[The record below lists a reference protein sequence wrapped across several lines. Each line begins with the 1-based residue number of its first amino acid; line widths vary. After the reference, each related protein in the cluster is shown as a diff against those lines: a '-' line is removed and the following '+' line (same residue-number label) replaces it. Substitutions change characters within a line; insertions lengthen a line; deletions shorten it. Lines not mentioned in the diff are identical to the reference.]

1 MTVNDFPKSL
11 IALYLILI
19 YGMVYISIAYPI
31 SQLKRV
37 YAKVF

>member
-1 MTVNDFPKSL
+1 MTVNDLPKSL

-19 YGMVYISIAYPI
+19 YGLAYLSVAYPI
-31 SQLKRV
+31 AQLKRV